1 MTNQTLADVVYTS
14 KLRLLSLNSTYIKKS
29 LIGSKFTMSRQI
41 ELLKAMD
48 IYIDILEYYYD
59 IQTSGVTDETALLST
74 DIDNVVELVTQCIS
88 SFKPSYYA

>member
-74 DIDNVVELVTQCIS
+74 DIDNVVDLVTQCIS

>member
-29 LIGSKFTMSRQI
+29 LIGSKFTMFRQI
-41 ELLKAMD
+41 EILRAMD
-48 IYIDILEYYYD
+48 IYVDILEYYYD
-59 IQTSGVTDETALLST
+59 IQVAGVTDETALLST
-74 DIDNVVELVTQCIS
+74 DIDNLVELVTQCIS